1 MSIIRMQKVA
11 VLGLDADKK
20 RLMSELM
27 DLGVVE
33 LTDCSAMSG
42 EDFRNINLTQDA
54 APETVELFEK
64 KVFDAAQALEVLEK
78 YGEIKEPLFHTRR
91 RVKKPQFKGI
101 GESEEQTRAKIDK
114 LLNLAEKIK
123 NASDR
128 INRME
133 SDTAMLT
140 PWKSFDLSL
149 AERGTQTTDITL
161 GVIPKTDFRSFS
173 EVTEK
178 LQSASAE
185 GENAEAM
192 QYCMIKQVSEDKDYM
207 YAALVTGKE
216 ETKAVMMQLREIGF
230 SELNLSAFAGTA
242 DENLKQLNKEKQ
254 EAEETLQ
261 KLKEEI
267 KNLKAW
273 KEPVEDYADYFTVEA
288 DKERSREKL
297 LRTSETFLL
306 EGWLP
311 VRTKAR
317 VTQILDENNAC
328 YQFRDPE
335 EGEEVPVL
343 LENKSFFQPTEAITE
358 MYSLP
363 SYWGFDPTSIYSLF
377 YIIFFGMMFSDA
389 GYGLLLAIGCGVI
402 LKKFDLEGTTFK
414 MIKLFFYCGI
424 STTVWGVLFGG
435 FFGDL
440 IGVFSNTFLGKQIA
454 FNAVWFNPL
463 EDPMKLLIFSLILG
477 VIHLFIGMGIQ
488 AFMQIKDGKFV
499 DAVCDEG
506 FWYLTILGLCAWL
519 CGSAAFDSAVLST
532 AGMWMSIAGAI
543 GLLIAGG
550 RGRKGIGKIV
560 GGFSN
565 LYNITSWISDILS
578 YARLLALGLATGV
591 IAQVVNTMGSLF
603 GGGIAGLILFLL
615 IFAVGHAVNF
625 AINLLGAF
633 IHSARLQ
640 YVEFFGKFYVD
651 GGEPFDPLRRKT
663 KYIRVDEE

>member
-42 EDFRNINLTQDA
+42 EDFRNVNLTQDG

-91 RVKKPQFKGI
+91 
-101 GESEEQTRAKIDK
+101 RAKIDK

-254 EAEETLQ
+254 EAE
-261 KLKEEI
+261 
-267 KNLKAW
+267 
-273 KEPVEDYADYFTVEA
+273 DYADYFTVEA

-297 LRTSETFLL
+297 LRTSKTFLL

-488 AFMQIKDGKFV
+488 AYMQIKDRKIV

-565 LYNITSWISDILS
+565 LYNIT
-578 YARLLALGLATGV
+578 
-591 IAQVVNTMGSLF
+591 
-603 GGGIAGLILFLL
+603 
-615 IFAVGHAVNF
+615 
-625 AINLLGAF
+625 
-633 IHSARLQ
+633 
-640 YVEFFGKFYVD
+640 
-651 GGEPFDPLRRKT
+651 
-663 KYIRVDEE
+663 